1 MFSLCQKLC
10 SKRKIVDNS
19 VCNHFLFSSRCPNR
33 FNCDMLLFGH
43 EWVQIMNNDQDF
55 VAITKKKPFPL
66 FLILVLFA
74 LFLMCRNAAGE
85 EVSVT
90 IGPVT
95 ISTTSPVDITKME
108 FSTNLYFTAR
118 NNGAQKV
125 TLVTD
130 GTPTMPGTVFWVHF
144 FWFFDIDG
152 VELEPGEEKILEY
165 MIANEGPGDG
175 LLEFGYSIL
184 ETSEEG
190 TLSVRVRSDVSP
202 HFNELAVS
210 AAVSGKISTG
220 SGLSTANLANA
231 EIRLYYYSGRDSIA
245 GQIDSQGN
253 YSIDCPAVEEL
264 EDAFGSRP
272 LPYSTLGYYLFVDM
286 DGYSLGYRGSIE
298 PHRGETVTVDL
309 TLSPVGT
316 RSYAKIGELKEVG
329 DHGYWWLLPNAD
341 FSSVAAVQA
350 RHPAA
355 LETPGHI
362 VMTDLNGLELWKV
375 ATDDECWGFD
385 ISAEGQIAASSHL
398 GTIYMLNSFG
408 NILWT
413 KNMGGMVRD
422 VEFSPDGLFL
432 FTGPSG
438 SEEIALL
445 DSSTGD
451 EIWSQSGAGMNQWMR
466 NSRCSSDGKRIIVGY
481 SGGRVEMFTD
491 AGVLL
496 WTTYIGEFPMV
507 FEIDDQ
513 YNVYASG
520 KNRELVS
527 FDAVGNLRWRERIP
541 NHVVTAGSDNM
552 SDDGSLIVLGTVGG
566 LAIAIDSSG
575 VVLWQRPLEGFRGH
589 NALDVTPDG
598 KWIVIGTAGE
608 EGRSGTVALFDRNGT
623 KIWSDTSL
631 DRRDTGEIPTLHEYD
646 HNQRGAITVAV
657 SDDARYIAAGYG
669 DSTIRI
675 FERST
680 APSNLAA
687 SAVSDSQI
695 LLAWKDNSDDETG
708 FKIERKTGSSGTF
721 SQITT
726 VEANVKTFSD
736 TGLSASTEYY
746 YRVRSYSSVGDS
758 DYSNTAS
765 ATTQSSGGGGD
776 GGTGGD
782 GSDSGGG
789 NCFIA
794 TACFGSIM
802 AEEVQ
807 ILCAFRDKFLL
818 TNSAGRAFVK
828 LYYKISPK
836 FTDLIRKKEGLKAVI
851 RTVLK
856 PIVWAVNQIVK
867 K

>member
-1 MFSLCQKLC
+1 MTHLKRFFDLNQKPYP
-10 SKRKIVDNS
+10 KN
-19 VCNHFLFSSRCPNR
+19 
-33 FNCDMLLFGH
+33 
-43 EWVQIMNNDQDF
+43 
-55 VAITKKKPFPL
+55 TKKKS
-66 FLILVLFA
+66 LILSLVLFA
-74 LFLMCRNAAGE
+74 MVLMCGSAVGE

-90 IGPVT
+90 IGSVT

-108 FSTNLYFTAR
+108 YSTNLYFTAK
-118 NNGAQKV
+118 NNGIQKV

-130 GTPTMPGTVFWVHF
+130 GAPTMPGTVFWQHF

-175 LLEFGYSIL
+175 FLEFAYSIL

-210 AAVSGKISTG
+210 AAVAGKISTG
-220 SGLSTANLANA
+220 SSLSITNLANA
-231 EIRLYYYSGRDSIA
+231 EIRLYYYSGRESIA

-253 YSIDCPAVEEL
+253 YSINCAAVEEL

-272 LPYSTLGYYLFVDM
+272 LPYSTLGYFLFVDV
-286 DGYSLGYRGSIE
+286 DGYSLGFKGSIE
-298 PHRGETVTVDL
+298 PHRGETVTVNL
-309 TLSPVGT
+309 TLTPVDT
-316 RSYAKIGELKEVG
+316 RSYKKIGELKEVG
-329 DHGYWWLLPNAD
+329 DHGYWWILPNAD

-355 LETPGHI
+355 LEIPGHI
-362 VMTDLNGLELWKV
+362 VMTDLNGQELWKV
-375 ATDDECWGFD
+375 FTDDECWGFD
-385 ISAEGQIAASSHL
+385 ISATGQIAAGSHL
-398 GTIYMLNSFG
+398 GTIYMLDSFG

-438 SEEIALL
+438 NNEIAKL
-445 DSSTGD
+445 DSNTGA
-451 EIWSQSGAGMNQWMR
+451 EVWSRSGAGMNQWVR
-466 NSRCSSDGKRIIVGY
+466 NTRISSDGKRIIIGY

-491 AGVLL
+491 EGVLL

-513 YNVYASG
+513 YNVYAAG
-520 KNRELVS
+520 KNRELIS

-566 LAIAIDSSG
+566 SAIAIDSSG
-575 VVLWQRPLEGFRGH
+575 DVLWQRPLQGSLQGH
-589 NALDVTPDG
+589 NALDMTPDG
-598 KWIVIGTAGE
+598 EWIVIGTAGE

-623 KIWSDTSL
+623 RIWSDTST
-631 DRRDTGEIPTLHEYD
+631 DRRDTGEITTPYEYD

-687 SAVSDSQI
+687 SAVSSSQI
-695 LLAWKDNSDDETG
+695 LLAWQDNSDDETG
-708 FKIERKTGSSGTF
+708 FKIERKTGNSGTF

-726 VEANVKTFSD
+726 VEANVKTLID
-736 TGLSASTEYY
+736 TDLSAGTGYY
-746 YRVRSYSSVGDS
+746 YRVRSYSGVGDS
-758 DYSNTAS
+758 DYSNTAN
-765 ATTQSSGGGGD
+765 ATTFSSGGGGGGGSGD
-776 GGTGGD
+776 GG
-782 GSDSGGG
+782 GSDSEGGG
-789 NCFIA
+789 CFIA
-794 TACFGSIM
+794 TACFGSVM

-807 ILCAFRDKFLL
+807 ILCTFRDKFLL

-828 LYYKISPK
+828 FYYKHSPR
-836 FTDLIRKKEGLKAVI
+836 FADLIRKNEGLKAVI

-856 PIVWAVNQIVK
+856 PLVWAVNQIVK